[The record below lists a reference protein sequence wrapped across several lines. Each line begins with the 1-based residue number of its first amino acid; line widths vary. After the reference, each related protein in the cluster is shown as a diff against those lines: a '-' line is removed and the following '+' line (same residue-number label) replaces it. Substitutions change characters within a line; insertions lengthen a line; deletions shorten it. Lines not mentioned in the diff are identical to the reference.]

1 MGARVMLVHGSTM
14 DHEVDPDIDFFV
26 TALSEMGENWYVAKR
41 YSEILSRVLG
51 EYRQSQ
57 RASGGT
63 GEMGTPSTVKI
74 LADMRR

>member
-57 RASGGT
+57 RASGVT
-63 GEMGTPSTVKI
+63 GEMVTPSTVKI